1 MLVVWAS
8 LGLCLGD
15 IMDICNMYY
24 YFQFHIIKAWSQS
37 DIKLHVCRF
46 PVFFKILEVVTLF
59 CFVFNQDTLMKL
71 ERIEQKMSS
80 LELFRKVDGLP
91 ASVEDVMTM
100 MSEAK
105 EHVGNLDDLV
115 SAAKALVK
123 PPAATAA
130 SARMSAFTL

>member
-1 MLVVWAS
+1 
-8 LGLCLGD
+8 
-15 IMDICNMYY
+15 
-24 YFQFHIIKAWSQS
+24 
-37 DIKLHVCRF
+37 
-46 PVFFKILEVVTLF
+46 
-59 CFVFNQDTLMKL
+59 MKL
-71 ERIEQKMSS
+71 ERIESKMSS

-130 SARMSAFTL
+130 SARMSAFSL